1 MKTGKTVCPSCF
13 LLERHTFCTSSW
25 FLCKSSLPGPDAR
38 TLYKR
43 NHFLVFLRCVSLE
56 IWNFTEITDF
66 THFHG
71 ILWNSMKC
79 HEIPRISQKSV
90 IFIEAA
96 TSSGAARAPETLVFL

>member
-1 MKTGKTVCPSCF
+1 MSFVFSVGAAYFF
-13 LLERHTFCTSSW
+13 LLFCTSSW

-38 TLYKR
+38 TLDKR
-43 NHFLVFLRCVSLE
+43 NDFLVFLRCVSLE

-71 ILWNSMKC
+71 ILWISMKF